1 MRSTI
6 SKLQADRPGSTSL
19 RSARRTAASRVVP
32 SARIRRAPAKIIAVS
47 FRDLMSARSAEERL
61 ALLRAGNIPAGV
73 IHEAGEEL
81 QIPTT
86 TLASALGIPRS
97 TLHQWTADN
106 APLPNP
112 SAEATMRLAEFA
124 RLSREAFG
132 DRDLGARWLVTRN
145 AALAGERPLD
155 LLATSYGG
163 DIVRRALAVIEYGG
177 VA

>member
-1 MRSTI
+1 M
-6 SKLQADRPGSTSL
+6 A
-19 RSARRTAASRVVP
+19 
-32 SARIRRAPAKIIAVS
+32 
-47 FRDLMSARSAEERL
+47 ARSAEERL

-73 IHEAGEEL
+73 IQEAGEEL

-86 TLASALGIPRS
+86 TLAVALGIPRS

-106 APLPNP
+106 AALPNAL
-112 SAEATMRLAEFA
+112 AEVTMRLAEFA
-124 RLSREAFG
+124 WLSREAFG
-132 DRDLGARWLVTRN
+132 DRDLGSKWLATRN

>member
-1 MRSTI
+1 MRI
-6 SKLQADRPGSTSL
+6 GKSKRQADRPGSTGL
-19 RSARRTAASRVVP
+19 RPARRTASSRVVAP
-32 SARIRRAPAKIIAVS
+32 PRIRRAPAKRIAVS

-73 IHEAGEEL
+73 IQEAGEEL
-81 QIPTT
+81 QVPTT

-97 TLHQWTADN
+97 TLHQWKADN
-106 APLPNP
+106 APLPSP
-112 SAEATMRLAEFA
+112 LAEATMRLAEFT

-132 DRDLGARWLVTRN
+132 DRDLGAKWLATRN